1 MFFKRKS
8 KKNEATCPE
17 CRSNLNRKYSYCP
30 FCGIPLIDPEE
41 ELREFGMLGKNKE
54 FNEDSFESMLAQG
67 NLGMLDKIMNTLV
80 QQLMKGVDSQ
90 FRELEKGEK
99 TEVRTFPNGVRI
111 SIGPS
116 MREKRTKNSQ
126 LKLVNK
132 EISEKQIEKMSRLPR
147 TEAKTKVRRLSD
159 KIIYELDAS
168 GIESKNDVFVSRL
181 ESGYEIKAI
190 GKNKIYVN
198 NFPVNLPLKNV
209 SLKDNGLII
218 EFGLNQ

>member
-8 KKNEATCPE
+8 RKNEITCPE
-17 CRSNLNRKYSYCP
+17 CGSDLNKKYSYCP
-30 FCGIPLIDPEE
+30 FCGLPLINPEE

-90 FRELEKGEK
+90 FKELEKVDK
-99 TEVRTFPNGVRI
+99 TEIRTFPNGVRI

-116 MREKRTKNSQ
+116 IQEKKTKNLQS
-126 LKLVNK
+126 KLINK
-132 EISEKQIEKMSRLPR
+132 EINEEQIEKMSKLPR

-159 KIIYELDAS
+159 KIIYELDTL
-168 GIESKNDVFVSRL
+168 GIKSKEDVFVSRL

-198 NFPVNLPLKNV
+198 NFPINLPLKNI